1 MKRESLDLFQIKDLL
16 VILVCNR
23 FFKFFLAFM
32 HVADFC
38 EGINNIQL
46 QILLDGELEWNSEY
60 GEFYLYMK

>member
-1 MKRESLDLFQIKDLL
+1 
-16 VILVCNR
+16 
-23 FFKFFLAFM
+23 M